1 MMWSRAA
8 LVAIAL
14 AGCGFRHGE
23 LPDGRDGAVDGDGPI
38 MPADAAGCAAV
49 AVAAGGDHTCAV
61 TVDGSL
67 YCWGR
72 GAEGQ
77 IGLDPLTYACASNTV
92 YCQKVPGKLEVPPM
106 IAVGL
111 GAQHSCAATG
121 TQTYCWGRNTNGQF
135 GNGNLIG
142 VTRPVMVVERD
153 GATSIDAGNGHTC
166 SLAGDEVV
174 CSGANAEGQVG
185 NMSIATQPTAL
196 TVMTGATSLDL
207 DSTTSCAIDDAK
219 HLYCWGRNAF
229 RTIDPATTTIKTF
242 PTKVDGIG
250 GVEQVA
256 VGGDHICALV
266 GDHKVVCW
274 GLNSKGQLGIGQVND
289 PSDPQ
294 PFTTAAVT
302 GAVEVVAAK
311 NHTCV
316 RTDGNGTVYC
326 FGEGYTPTPM
336 PITTGAIALAAG
348 STHDC
353 AIVSDGTVRCWGDQL
368 YGQLGNGTD
377 SATRTTTPQLAKLC
391 P

>member
-1 MMWSRAA
+1 MWSRAA

-23 LPDGRDGAVDGDGPI
+23 LPDGGEGPVDGDAPI
-38 MPADAAGCAAV
+38 MPDAPGCAAV
-49 AVAAGGDHTCAV
+49 AIAAGADHTCAV
-61 TVDGSL
+61 TLDGSL

-72 GAEGQ
+72 GNDGQ
-77 IGLDPLTYACASNTV
+77 IGIDPLTYGCASNTV
-92 YCQKVPGKLEVPPM
+92 FCQKVPGKLEVPPM

-111 GAQHSCAATG
+111 GGQHSCAATG
-121 TQTYCWGRNTNGQF
+121 TQTYCWGKNSSGQY

-142 VTRPVMVVERD
+142 VTRPVLVPERA
-153 GATSIDAGNGHTC
+153 GATAIDGGNNHTC
-166 SLAGDEVV
+166 SLAGEALA

-196 TVMTGATSLDL
+196 TVMTGATSFDL
-207 DSTTSCAIDDAK
+207 DSTTSCAVDGNK
-219 HLYCWGRNAF
+219 QLYCWGRNAYK
-229 RTIDPATTTIKTF
+229 TIDPSTTIKTF
-242 PTKVDGIG
+242 PTHVAGID

-266 GDHKVVCW
+266 ADHRVTCW
-274 GLNSKGQLGIGQVND
+274 GLNSKGQLGTGELDD
-289 PSDPQ
+289 PSQPQ

-302 GAVEVVAAK
+302 GVVEVVAAR

-316 RTDGNGTVYC
+316 RTEGSGTVYC
-326 FGEGYTPTPM
+326 FGEGYTAAPM
-336 PITTGAIALAAG
+336 PITTGAVALAAG
-348 STHDC
+348 GSHDC